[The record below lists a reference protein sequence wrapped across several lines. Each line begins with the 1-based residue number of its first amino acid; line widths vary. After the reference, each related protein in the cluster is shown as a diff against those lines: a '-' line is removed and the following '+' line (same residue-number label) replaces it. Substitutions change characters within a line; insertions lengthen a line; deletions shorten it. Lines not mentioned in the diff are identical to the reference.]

1 MAQTDKF
8 CRRWNQ
14 HLENIGGAL
23 QECRAEVEFSDVTLA
38 CEDDEIKGHKVIL
51 SASSPILRGL
61 LQRYPHPK
69 PLIYLRGVRGR
80 HLAAIVDFIYRG
92 EVDMEH
98 SELATFLDLARD
110 LQIKGLV
117 RDTQKKQEPEQDA
130 GSKGT
135 GHEKQEASDKEAG
148 HLAGK
153 ICSEQI
159 VDTAGERTVGQNI
172 VEDQGSDIAKVVV
185 KEEFVDDLT
194 ENDTNVEEKRDMVQE
209 ESIESQPTLEGG
221 HQNKNLTNVEVNEA
235 KVLED
240 LVESCNAKAKVLD
253 ELVEPKEAGDE
264 LPSGW
269 RRGAH
274 RRLTGKHEYFIVTDL
289 GLKFRSQVQVD
300 NFLRYHNMKVQV
312 RLKPSVE
319 IIGELLKKSDECK
332 AKETEK
338 KIDGNKVENENKPK
352 LEQPRYFYNVQEGDD
367 VDAIII
373 SMMKINDDHL
383 TCTVCGLSK
392 PSQVKMKNHIEQHI
406 GGTSY
411 TCNLCQKVFR
421 TRYILGSHSRREHGI
436 PWDFKNSQRKNLAP
450 KKNENIKTVKTYSKA
465 DIQSEQKYFYT
476 IQPGDDID
484 SIVALMIEKKDA
496 AFSCKVCNVIKYVPS
511 HMEDHVETHIG
522 GTSYVCSVCKK
533 QRRTRVSLKLHMY
546 KAHGENPYKRI

>member
-1 MAQTDKF
+1 MELADKF
-8 CRRWNQ
+8 CLRWNQ

-23 QECRAEVEFSDVTLA
+23 QECRAAWEFSDVTLA
-38 CEDDEIKGHKVIL
+38 CDDEEIKGHKVIL
-51 SASSPILRGL
+51 SASSPVLRGL
-61 LQRYPHPK
+61 LQRYPHPQ
-69 PLIYLRGVRGR
+69 PLVYLRGVRGK

-117 RDTQKKQEPEQDA
+117 RDNQKKQEPEQDA
-130 GSKGT
+130 VRKGT
-135 GHEKQEASDKEAG
+135 EREKQEASDKEAG
-148 HLAGK
+148 K
-153 ICSEQI
+153 ICSDPI
-159 VDTAGERTVGQNI
+159 VDKAGERTVDQNI
-172 VEDQGSDIAKVVV
+172 VNDQGSDNAKVVV
-185 KEEFVDDLT
+185 KEECDDDLLT
-194 ENDTNVEEKRDMVQE
+194 ETATNLEVKHELVQE
-209 ESIESQPTLEGG
+209 EIIESQSAMEGG
-221 HQNKNLTNVEVNEA
+221 QKNENLTKGEVIEA

-253 ELVEPKEAGDE
+253 ELVEPREAGDE
-264 LPSGW
+264 LPAGW

-332 AKETEK
+332 AKDPEK
-338 KIDGNKVENENKPK
+338 KEEGNKVEIENKHK
-352 LEQPRYFYNVQEGDD
+352 LEPKYFYNVQEGDD

-383 TCTVCGLSK
+383 ICTVCGLSK

-421 TRYILGSHSRREHGI
+421 TRYILGSHSRRDHGI
-436 PWDFKNSQRKNLAP
+436 PWDFKNSQRKNLPAT
-450 KKNENIKTVKTYSKA
+450 KNENLKTVKTYSRA
-465 DIQSEQKYFYT
+465 DSQSVQKYFYT

-484 SIVALMIEKKDA
+484 SIVALMIEKKDNT
-496 AFSCKVCNVIKYVPS
+496 FSCKVCDVIKYVPS

-522 GTSYVCSVCKK
+522 GTAYICSVCKK

-546 KAHGENPYKRI
+546 KAHGEDPFKRM